1 MYLCVCVFVC
11 ACVCVRVCV
20 CACVRVCIRACVRAR
35 ARVCV
40 CACICVCVCV
50 CVGAVGCEAGWRLQE
65 FQGACYQL
73 GTNKDYTEASAFCSA
88 AGGTLATV
96 HSPQDQAGLAGGTIA
111 LWVGQTHSAGR
122 RTGVR
127 GG

>member
-1 MYLCVCVFVC
+1 MHVCGCVCVCECVCLCVCV
-11 ACVCVRVCV
+11 CV
-20 CACVRVCIRACVRAR
+20 R

-40 CACICVCVCV
+40 CVWRA
-50 CVGAVGCEAGWRLQE
+50 AGCDAGWRLQE

-73 GTNKDYTEASAFCSA
+73 GTSKDYTEASAFCSA

-111 LWVGQTHSAGR
+111 LWVGQTHVSRFGLAVR
-122 RTGVR
+122 R
-127 GG
+127 

>member
-1 MYLCVCVFVC
+1 MHARVRAYVRACVRARVC
-11 ACVCVRVCV
+11 ARVCV
-20 CACVRVCIRACVRAR
+20 CACV
-35 ARVCV
+35 
-40 CACICVCVCV
+40 CVCVCV
-50 CVGAVGCEAGWRLQE
+50 CVLRVVGCEAGWRLQE

-111 LWVGQTHSAGR
+111 LWVGQIHSAGR
-122 RTGVR
+122 RTGV
-127 GG
+127 